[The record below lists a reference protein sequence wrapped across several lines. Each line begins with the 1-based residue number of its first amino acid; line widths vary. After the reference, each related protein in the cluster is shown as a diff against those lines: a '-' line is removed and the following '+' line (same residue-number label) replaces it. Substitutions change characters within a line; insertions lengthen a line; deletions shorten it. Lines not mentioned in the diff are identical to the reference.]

1 MNGSKESV
9 PIVFMITKVGSVSQ
23 NFYEIR
29 RGDGKNTLFTVIN
42 STSLSIFD

>member
-23 NFYEIR
+23 NFYGIR
-29 RGDGKNTLFTVIN
+29 RGDGKNTLFIN